1 MASTS
6 ANTGTSS
13 NQRGSSGPA
22 PGSRK
27 RQRNSSSAS
36 TTSRAPKRPKG
47 PMPPKKDRKK
57 TSDQYHLTR
66 EDVGEDKDVKK
77 GFETHIRALAGLTK
91 SSHVPHDP
99 SDDLRTYFN
108 GRWGPTSVLHEL
120 KARLRETPSNMDGVR
135 IADELRRAVTIERSD
150 IARNIGRMKDRPLRI
165 MFCGVVAAGL
175 KKWCPD
181 ILGSPDSMY
190 NQVHEMVAIET
201 FQVVA
206 AAFGYV
212 HMNVDLSKV
221 QNDMLLKDLY
231 QSFVFSYLKGLVL
244 KEMKKPGAVAQ
255 GITDSNIYRRWQ
267 AISNHR
273 VNFLVSE
280 RFPARAIN
288 IATSVECH
296 SDDEGP
302 NPNPANA
309 CHGIFYINEKE
320 AWNPYITDL
329 FRDFWEERMRQYDP
343 THAKIALPLPTH
355 WDEDWRSLSQTDF
368 MEKYGNEVRD
378 LYDLPTDSDIEGDEE
393 DEVEEMMD
401 DD

>member
-1 MASTS
+1 
-6 ANTGTSS
+6 
-13 NQRGSSGPA
+13 
-22 PGSRK
+22 
-27 RQRNSSSAS
+27 
-36 TTSRAPKRPKG
+36 
-47 PMPPKKDRKK
+47 MPPKKDRKK

-91 SSHVPHDP
+91 SSQVPHDP

-108 GRWGPTSVLHEL
+108 RRWGPASVLHEL
-120 KARLRETPSNMDGVR
+120 KARLRDTPSNTDGVKM
-135 IADELRRAVTIERSD
+135 ADELRRTVNIERSD
-150 IARNIGRMKDRPLRI
+150 IARNIARLKDRPLRI

-244 KEMKKPGAVAQ
+244 KEMKKPGAVAK
-255 GITDSNIYRRWQ
+255 GITDSNIYRRRLASRSAFQ
-267 AISNHR
+267 LELSI
-273 VNFLVSE
+273 LL
-280 RFPARAIN
+280 P
-288 IATSVECH
+288 SVECH

-302 NPNPANA
+302 NPNPADA
-309 CHGIFYINEKE
+309 RHGIFYINEKE
-320 AWNPYITDL
+320 ARNPYITD
-329 FRDFWEERMRQYDP
+329 FRDWTGHYLWDERNRQYSP

-355 WDEDWRSLSQTDF
+355 WDEDWRSLSEADF

-378 LYDLPTDSDIEGDEE
+378 LYDLPTDSDIEEDDEE
-393 DEVEEMMD
+393 EVDEMMND
-401 DD
+401 Q

>member
-1 MASTS
+1 
-6 ANTGTSS
+6 
-13 NQRGSSGPA
+13 
-22 PGSRK
+22 
-27 RQRNSSSAS
+27 
-36 TTSRAPKRPKG
+36 
-47 PMPPKKDRKK
+47 MPPKKDRKK

-91 SSHVPHDP
+91 SSQVPHDP

-108 GRWGPTSVLHEL
+108 RRWGPASVLHEL
-120 KARLRETPSNMDGVR
+120 KARLRDTPSNTDGVKM
-135 IADELRRAVTIERSD
+135 ADELRRTVNIERSD
-150 IARNIGRMKDRPLRI
+150 IARNIARLKDRPLRI

-244 KEMKKPGAVAQ
+244 KEMKKPGAVAK
-255 GITDSNIYRRWQ
+255 GITDSNIYRRRL
-267 AISNHR
+267 AIANHR
-273 VNFLVSE
+273 VDFLVSE

-302 NPNPANA
+302 NPNPADA
-309 CHGIFYINEKE
+309 RHGIFYINEKE
-320 AWNPYITDL
+320 ARNPYITDL
-329 FRDFWEERMRQYDP
+329 YRDVDNRRLAAAVATGRGHYLWDERNRQYSP

-355 WDEDWRSLSQTDF
+355 WDEDWRSLSEADF

-378 LYDLPTDSDIEGDEE
+378 LYDLPTDSDIEEDDEE
-393 DEVEEMMD
+393 EVDEMMND
-401 DD
+401 Q